1 MIPAEQKTKQA
12 LYNCLA
18 ALFRHARDLLQAL
31 PAEERT
37 AVERL
42 DRPEAKLKIP
52 QVYLPRNIAACFGVL
67 PDVELIL
74 FVAVQV
80 YAGLRP
86 CEARD
91 LFSDD
96 IVPDDQGIPVAIL
109 VRHHIAKQTA
119 TSSDQVRTRK
129 APITPPLAALLRAIK
144 LPKGK
149 LFPRTNMQSY
159 ALEFLCQA
167 GVAPKHDAFRHT
179 WVSFRLEVIKD
190 RNQVAIEAGH
200 TTDVQMDSY
209 EGLVLTTDVKPYWAY
224 VPSVEGL
231 PWHAK
236 IPPVTT
242 LRYRRKAR
250 QKAAA
255 QGAE

>member
-1 MIPAEQKTKQA
+1 
-12 LYNCLA
+12 
-18 ALFRHARDLLQAL
+18 
-31 PAEERT
+31 
-37 AVERL
+37 
-42 DRPEAKLKIP
+42 
-52 QVYLPRNIAACFGVL
+52 
-67 PDVELIL
+67 
-74 FVAVQV
+74 
-80 YAGLRP
+80 
-86 CEARD
+86 
-91 LFSDD
+91 
-96 IVPDDQGIPVAIL
+96 
-109 VRHHIAKQTA
+109 
-119 TSSDQVRTRK
+119 
-129 APITPPLAALLRAIK
+129 
-144 LPKGK
+144 
-149 LFPRTNMQSY
+149 
-159 ALEFLCQA
+159 
-167 GVAPKHDAFRHT
+167 VAPKHDAFRHT